1 MTNKTFIT
9 YSSKETQKLGENL
22 AKQIKGKAIIA
33 LYGDLGGGKTTF
45 IQGFARG
52 FGIKAR
58 IISPTFIII
67 RSYKLKKN
75 NFFHIDL
82 YRIQSK
88 NDIKGLGIEE
98 LLNSKKDIIVI
109 EWAEK
114 LEEFLPKKRIDILF
128 EDKGEDKREISIR
141 KKDL

>member
-1 MTNKTFIT
+1 MTNKTLIT

-22 AKQIKGKAIIA
+22 AKQIKGGVIIA

-52 FGIKAR
+52 LGIKAR
-58 IISPTFIII
+58 IISPTFIIL
-67 RSYKLKKN
+67 RSYDLKKN
-75 NFFHIDL
+75 RFFHIDL
-82 YRIQSK
+82 YRVQGR
-88 NDIKGLGIEE
+88 NDLKGIGIEE
-98 LLNSKKDIIVI
+98 LLNSKKDIVVI

-114 LEEFLPKKRIDILF
+114 LEKLLPKKRIDIFF

>member
-52 FGIKAR
+52 LGIKAR

-88 NDIKGLGIEE
+88 DDIKGLGIEE

-114 LEEFLPKKRIDILF
+114 LGEFLPEKRIDIFF
-128 EDKGEDKREISIR
+128 EDKGEDKRKIFLK